1 MGVVSEHFIL
11 VLVLHY
17 INASLHECAC
27 ELWKPL
33 ALVCYVADARSR
45 AYIPH

>member
-11 VLVLHY
+11 VLMLCY

-27 ELWKPL
+27 ELEGSSSSTL
-33 ALVCYVADARSR
+33 RG
-45 AYIPH
+45 